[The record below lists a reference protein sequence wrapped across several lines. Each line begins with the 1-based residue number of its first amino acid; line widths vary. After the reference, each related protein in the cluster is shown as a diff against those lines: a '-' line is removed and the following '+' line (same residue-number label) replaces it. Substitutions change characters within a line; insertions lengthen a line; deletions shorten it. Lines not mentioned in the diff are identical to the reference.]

1 MPKHRGFLLK
11 RFVFRA
17 LEVGPL
23 EERLESVES
32 VLALRANRANRANR
46 AAIGRRHAQG

>member
-1 MPKHRGFLLK
+1 MPKHRGLSLK

-23 EERLESVES
+23 EERMELVES
-32 VLALRANRANRANR
+32 VLALRANRA
-46 AAIGRRHAQG
+46 AIGRRNAQG